1 MCGIAGLYHM
11 MRREVPAHCL
21 KKMCDV
27 MGHRGPDDE
36 GYVYFHVCNAPYEDE
51 GYWVE
56 RGKDMPDIPD
66 RAAWREHFHGN
77 GHFNLALGHRRL
89 SVIDLTSYAH
99 QPMSNR
105 TNGRWITY
113 NGEIYNFREL
123 RRELQEKGHYF
134 FSQSDTEVIIHLY
147 EEYGEKAVERLNG
160 IFAFALWD
168 GKKTG

>member
-1 MCGIAGLYHM
+1 
-11 MRREVPAHCL
+11 
-21 KKMCDV
+21 
-27 MGHRGPDDE
+27 
-36 GYVYFHVCNAPYEDE
+36 
-51 GYWVE
+51 
-56 RGKDMPDIPD
+56 MPDIAD
-66 RAAWREHFHGN
+66 GASWREHFHGN
-77 GHFNLALGHRRL
+77 GHFNLVLGHRRL
-89 SVIDLTSYAH
+89 SIIDLSSYAH

-147 EEYGEKAVERLNG
+147 EEYGEGAIERLNG

-168 GKKTG
+168 GKKNKLILARDRYGAKPLYYTVRNEVLAFASEVKALLQVEGITASLD